1 MDKVLLKIVRLPH
14 YSGELPSYQTPLSSG
29 FDVKACIDEP
39 IELHSL
45 DRSLVPTGLKIQIP
59 EGYEIQARPRSGWAI
74 REGLSLINTP
84 GTIDADYRGE
94 IKIPLVNLSRNTITI
109 HPEDRIAQLVVCP
122 IAMAEFET
130 VTALESSD
138 RGAGGFGSTGQ

>member
-1 MDKVLLKIVRLPH
+1 MDKVLLKVVRLPH
-14 YSGELPSYQTPLSSG
+14 FSGDLPSYQTPLSSG

-39 IELHSL
+39 IELQSL
-45 DRSLVPTGLKIQIP
+45 DRTLVSTGLKIQIP

-109 HPEDRIAQLVVCP
+109 NPGDRIAQLVLCP
-122 IAMAEFET
+122 IAMAGFET
-130 VTALESSD
+130 VAELASST
-138 RGAGGFGSTGQ
+138 RGAGSFGSTGH